1 MKKCAPF
8 GRSTA
13 FEAALHPTGRRRA
26 GHGSDRD
33 RAALS
38 SQARIQAVIARLAH
52 YPESGQRTSHPRLRR
67 IVVVPFP
74 YLVFYEVTDEEIII
88 HAVRHGAR
96 DPGSIPGA
104 ECS

>member
-1 MKKCAPF
+1 M
-8 GRSTA
+8 G
-13 FEAALHPTGRRRA
+13 EARPLKLRYTPRA
-26 GHGSDRD
+26 GAELDTVLTQIAQRSPHGAR
-33 RAALS
+33 RV
-38 SQARIQAVIARLAH
+38 QARIQAVIARLAQ

-96 DPGSIPGA
+96 DPGSMPGR
-104 ECS
+104 ERS